1 MPTPSQLL
9 TIVIPVH
16 NRADLIERTL
26 DSIYNQD
33 IRPISLILVD
43 NNSSDKSMSV
53 MEKWRRNHQ
62 ATDFDITIT
71 SENTKQSASAARNKG
86 LALVKTPYVMFFDSD
101 DTMRPSHVRRAAQAF
116 YDDPEL
122 DIAGWDILFHSAD
135 GKTAI
140 RPFADRDALFR
151 HTFNATLST
160 LRYAVSA
167 SLIRAVGGWNESVK
181 GWDDYELGMR
191 LLERNPKML
200 RLGDEITVDVFESK
214 VSLTGTDYSSRA
226 GQWEDVLN
234 LCERYFKRNHWNTD
248 WINLRRIVLSG
259 LYGREQSQESSR
271 LLDETLMAE
280 RSIYKKA
287 LYRFAYFYTK
297 HGGRGIHL
305 ILRHI
310 L

>member
-1 MPTPSQLL
+1 MPTPSQLI

-43 NNSSDKSMSV
+43 NNSSDNSMPV
-53 MEKWRRNHQ
+53 MEQWKRAHQ
-62 ATDFDITIT
+62 SADFDITIT
-71 SENTKQSASAARNKG
+71 SENAKQSAPAARNKG
-86 LALVKTPYVMFFDSD
+86 LELVKTPYVMFFDSD

-116 YDDPEL
+116 RDDPEL

-135 GKTAI
+135 GKTAV
-140 RPFADRDALFR
+140 RPFADRDPLFR

-160 LRYAVSA
+160 LRYAASV
-167 SLIRAVGGWNESVK
+167 SLIRAVGGWNEAAL

-200 RLGDEITVDVFESK
+200 RLGDEITVDVFETK
-214 VSLTGTDYSSRA
+214 VSITGSDYASRHN
-226 GQWEDVLN
+226 QWEDVLDLSGKLFRKN
-234 LCERYFKRNHWNTD
+234 NWNTN
-248 WINLRRIVLSG
+248 WIDLRRIILAA
-259 LYGREQSQESSR
+259 LYAREGSSESTR
-271 LLDETLMAE
+271 LLNETLKSA
-280 RSIYKKA
+280 RHTHKKA
-287 LYRFAYFYTK
+287 LYRLAYIYTRY
-297 HGGRGIHL
+297 GGRGVHL
-305 ILRHI
+305 ILKRF